1 MSQGGSDKEKNKPER
16 KNPQAVPE
24 RARRGGETQP
34 SWVEPNAWT
43 DSMLKALKNGVKG
56 GKWYSL
62 MDKLYRVKLLKSSFY
77 KVKAN
82 NGASGV
88 DHETV
93 EHYEKDLE
101 KNLQKLS
108 QELKEGNYK
117 PQPIKRKWIPKPGRS
132 EKRPLGIPTV
142 RDRIVQTALKDLLE
156 PIFEKEFADTSYGFR
171 PNRGAKDALRKLQ
184 DLLNEDYTYVVDAD
198 ILGYFDN
205 IPHDKLKARVKE
217 KVTDTGILSLI
228 DSYLKAEVMEGT
240 DNWTPEGGTPQGAV
254 VSPLLANIY
263 LNPLDHLME
272 DKGYNLIRYA
282 DDFVVLCG
290 TKAEA
295 RKALKVINDWVK
307 KAGLKLHPD
316 KTKLVDATKRGG
328 FDFLGYHFERGY
340 KWPRKKSENKL
351 KDNIREETPRTY
363 GDNLEKCI
371 SGINK
376 TLEGWY
382 EYFKHSHHTTFTPI
396 DKWIRMRLRS
406 ILRQRAG
413 MKGRGRGKDHQRW
426 PNSYFSKRGLFS
438 LVEAHRQELE
448 SSLR

>member
-1 MSQGGSDKEKNKPER
+1 MSTGSSDKQKNKR
-16 KNPQAVPE
+16 DKQDPQAVPK
-24 RARRGGETQP
+24 RARRGGETQ
-34 SWVEPNAWT
+34 SGWVEPNAWT

-82 NGASGV
+82 NGAAGV
-88 DHETV
+88 DHVTV
-93 EHYEKDLE
+93 DHYEENLE
-101 KNLQKLS
+101 VNLEELS
-108 QELKEGNYK
+108 RDLKEGKYK

-156 PIFEKEFADTSYGFR
+156 PIFEKEFSDQSFGFR
-171 PNRGAKDALRKLQ
+171 PNRGAKDALRELQ
-184 DLLNEDYTYVVDAD
+184 GLLNEGYTYVVDAD

-205 IPHDKLKARVKE
+205 IPHDKLKARVEE

-254 VSPLLANIY
+254 ISPLLANIY

-272 DKGYNLIRYA
+272 GKGFDMIRYA
-282 DDFVVLCG
+282 DDFVVLCR
-290 TKAEA
+290 TKEEA
-295 RKALKVINDWVK
+295 REALKVINDWVK
-307 KAGLKLHPD
+307 DAGLSLHPD

-351 KDNIREETPRTY
+351 KDSIRNKTPRTY

-382 EYFKHSHHTTFTPI
+382 EYFKHSHYTTFRPL
-396 DKWIRMRLRS
+396 DGWIRMRLRS
-406 ILRQRAG
+406 ILRGRAG
-413 MKGRGRGKDHQRW
+413 MKGRGRGSDHQRW

-438 LVEAHRQELE
+438 LVEAHRDELE
-448 SSLR
+448 SS

>member
-1 MSQGGSDKEKNKPER
+1 
-16 KNPQAVPE
+16 
-24 RARRGGETQP
+24 
-34 SWVEPNAWT
+34 
-43 DSMLKALKNGVKG
+43 MLKALKNGVKG

-62 MDKLYRVKLLKSSFY
+62 MDKLYRVKLLRSAFY

-82 NGASGV
+82 GGAAGV
-88 DHETV
+88 DHVTV
-93 EHYEKDLE
+93 EHYEENLE
-101 KNLQKLS
+101 ANLEELS
-108 QELKEGNYK
+108 EELKEGDYE

-156 PIFEKEFADTSYGFR
+156 PIFEKEFSDQSFGFR

-184 DLLNEDYTYVVDAD
+184 DLLNEGYTYVVDAD
-198 ILGYFDN
+198 IKGYFDN
-205 IPHDKLKARVKE
+205 IPHGLLMERVKE
-217 KVTDTGILSLI
+217 KVTDNGILSLI

-240 DNWTPEGGTPQGAV
+240 DNWTPKGGTPQGAV
-254 VSPLLANIY
+254 ISPLLANIY

-272 DKGYNLIRYA
+272 DKGFNMIRYA
-282 DDFVVLCG
+282 DDFVVLCS
-290 TKAEA
+290 TKEEA

-307 KAGLKLHPD
+307 KAGLRLHPD

-340 KWPRKKSENKL
+340 RWPRKKSEDKL
-351 KDNIREETPRTY
+351 KDSIRDKTPRTY
-363 GDNLEKCI
+363 GDSLEKCI

-382 EYFKHSHHTTFTPI
+382 EYFKHSHFTTFDPL

-406 ILRQRAG
+406 ILRNRSG
-413 MKGRGRGKDHQRW
+413 MKGRGRGSDHQRW

-438 LVEAHRQELE
+438 LVEARRQELE
-448 SSLR
+448 SSKR

>member
-1 MSQGGSDKEKNKPER
+1 MSQGSSDKGKDKTDR
-16 KNPQAVPE
+16 KDPQAVPE
-24 RARRGGETQP
+24 KARRGGETQP

-43 DSMLKALKNGVKG
+43 NSMLEALSNGVKG

-82 NGASGV
+82 SGAAGV
-88 DHETV
+88 DHVTV
-93 EHYEKDLE
+93 EHYEENLE
-101 KNLQKLS
+101 ANLKELS
-108 QELKEGNYK
+108 RDLKEGNYE
-117 PQPIKRKWIPKPGRS
+117 PQPIKRKYIPKPGRS

-156 PIFEKEFADTSYGFR
+156 PIFEKEFSDQSFGFR
-171 PNRGAKDALRKLQ
+171 PNRSTKDALRELQ
-184 DLLNEDYTYVVDAD
+184 DLLNEGYTYVVDAD

-205 IPHDKLKARVKE
+205 IPHDKLKA
-217 KVTDTGILSLI
+217 KVRKRITDNGILSLI
-228 DSYLKAEVMEGT
+228 DSYLKADILEGT

-254 VSPLLANIY
+254 ISPLLANIY
-263 LNPLDHLME
+263 LNPLDHLM
-272 DKGYNLIRYA
+272 KTRGYNMIRYA
-282 DDFVVLCG
+282 DDFVILCS
-290 TKAEA
+290 TKEEA
-295 RKALKVINDWVK
+295 REALKAINDWVK

-340 KWPRKKSENKL
+340 KWPRKKSEDKL
-351 KDNIREETPRTY
+351 KDNIRNKTPRTY

-376 TLEGWY
+376 TLTGWY
-382 EYFKHSHHTTFTPI
+382 EYFKHSHHTTFGPL
-396 DKWIRMRLRS
+396 DGWIRMRLRS

-413 MKGRGRGKDHQRW
+413 MKGRGRGSDHQRW
-426 PNSYFSKRGLFS
+426 PNSYFQKRGLFS
-438 LVEAHRQELE
+438 LVEAHRRELE
-448 SSLR
+448 SSMR

>member
-1 MSQGGSDKEKNKPER
+1 MSQGSSDKGKDKTDR
-16 KNPQAVPE
+16 KDPQAVPE
-24 RARRGGETQP
+24 KARRGGETQP

-43 DSMLKALKNGVKG
+43 DSMLEALSNGEKG

-82 NGASGV
+82 SGAAGV
-88 DHETV
+88 DHVTV
-93 EHYEKDLE
+93 EHYEENLE
-101 KNLQKLS
+101 ANLEELS
-108 QELKEGNYK
+108 RDLKEGNYE
-117 PQPIKRKWIPKPGRS
+117 PQPIKRKYIPKPGRD

-156 PIFEKEFADTSYGFR
+156 PIFEKEFSDQSFGFR
-171 PNRGAKDALRKLQ
+171 PNRSTKDALRELQ
-184 DLLNEDYTYVVDAD
+184 DLLNEGYTYVVDAD

-205 IPHDKLKARVKE
+205 IPHDTLMREVK
-217 KVTDTGILSLI
+217 KRITDNGILSLI
-228 DSYLKAEVMEGT
+228 DSYLKADILEGT

-254 VSPLLANIY
+254 ISPLLANIY
-263 LNPLDHLME
+263 LNPLDHLM
-272 DKGYNLIRYA
+272 KTRGYNMIRYA
-282 DDFVVLCG
+282 DDFVILCS
-290 TKAEA
+290 TKEEA
-295 RKALKVINDWVK
+295 REALKAINDWVK

-351 KDNIREETPRTY
+351 KDNIRNKTPRTY

-376 TLEGWY
+376 TLTGWY
-382 EYFKHSHHTTFTPI
+382 EYFKHSHHTTFGPL
-396 DKWIRMRLRS
+396 DGWIRMRLRS

-413 MKGRGRGKDHQRW
+413 MKGRGRGSDHQRW
-426 PNSYFSKRGLFS
+426 PNSYFQKRGLFS
-438 LVEAHRQELE
+438 LVEAHRSELE
-448 SSLR
+448 SSMR